1 MSEPQQPPVPDP
13 SHKTESKG
21 TVTLKWWQLLV
32 AAIVVVA
39 LSVRVAV
46 AVNTAIRNNT
56 DEAASSKDYKKPEK
70 AKPQQTEKPKT
81 SSRGNL
87 IKRIG
92 DTASIY
98 KSQADK
104 TLLASWTVRLP

>member
-1 MSEPQQPPVPDP
+1 MKNQPNEEKGIIMSEPQQPPVPDP

-39 LSVRVAV
+39 LSVGVAV

-56 DEAASSKDYKKPEK
+56 DEAASSKDYKKPERQNLSK
-70 AKPQQTEKPKT
+70 RRSPRQAAEAT
-81 SSRGNL
+81 SSNE
-87 IKRIG
+87 
-92 DTASIY
+92 
-98 KSQADK
+98 
-104 TLLASWTVRLP
+104 